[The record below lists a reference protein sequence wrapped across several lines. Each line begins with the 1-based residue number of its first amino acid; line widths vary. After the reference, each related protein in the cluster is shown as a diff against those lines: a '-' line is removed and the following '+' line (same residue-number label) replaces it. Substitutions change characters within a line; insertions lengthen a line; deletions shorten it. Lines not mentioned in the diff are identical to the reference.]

1 MKGQLERFR
10 KKQRRQTVNSYPNG
24 MEAYART
31 LKHLVEASGNGSV
44 PSAAKEK
51 LVPRLKA
58 NEVYGVICPDNKD
71 YYRTVMIKTVPLTG
85 GFQTFISNPVY
96 GTVPDH
102 MQIADSAQVF
112 KQMRDMNSSM
122 SLTSMEAFPHKGVT
136 NSTYRA
142 GDAGIHSTG
151 VSDLHQRQQK
161 RGLL

>member
-10 KKQRRQTVNSYPNG
+10 KKQRGKVVSAYANG
-24 MEAYART
+24 METYART

-44 PSAAKEK
+44 PSADKSK

-71 YYRTVMIKTVPLTG
+71 YYRTVMIKTVPMTG

-96 GTVPDH
+96 GTVPEQ
-102 MQIADSAQVF
+102 MQLVDSAQVF
-112 KQMRDMNSSM
+112 KQMREMNASM
-122 SLTSMEAFPHKGVT
+122 SLTSMEAFPHKGIS
-136 NSTYRA
+136 NGAYRA
-142 GDAGIHSTG
+142 GDGGIRGTG
-151 VSDLHQRQQK
+151 VSDLHLRQQK